1 MKKILAVVLLL
12 ALPSLASAQAFR
24 VGSGVQLV
32 PRLTAPTKIT
42 TNGAVWLNTTTNA
55 LQYTN
60 PAGATITL
68 GSGGGAAYSLV
79 QQGGTG
85 LTART
90 TLNFTGAGVSCV
102 DNAGLTRTDCTVAG
116 GSATTIAAGQVAYAT
131 ATNTVGGDANLTYN
145 STTQQL
151 SIASTLAVNTVVAQA
166 GMFLFY
172 KSNAP
177 DSATI
182 PAHIFDT
189 STTWATAGA
198 RLFTVRNNTVEKF
211 SVTYGG
217 TLRLASTTETPLVA
231 GAIAWDGTNFKYS
244 TTGASWTNFATGG
257 GTGNYTFSANTA
269 DLTASGAMII
279 GSTNTTGITL
289 GGTGSSGVTMNSGG
303 FAMTFSPGN
312 SGTINTTGVVLNL
325 FANNVSTGWN
335 INGSSGI
342 ITGFF
347 GGSSIFQFDG
357 GVGFYAA
364 IDLNRSIG
372 SSTKRWTQA
381 WARQYAGVE
390 QTVAAAA
397 TITVDPASGESIR
410 VALGATAIT
419 AINGAAGFPGETIR
433 VHFIQD
439 ATGTR
444 TYAGF
449 SVAANGFKL
458 AAVVPTTTG
467 YAAAKRDTYTF
478 VWDSVAAFW
487 IETGRTT
494 NF

>member
-1 MKKILAVVLLL
+1 MLKLRAALLVFLGTGLCGVADAQVTPISPPLRVKSQGVLVPLRYKLNILGGGNCVDNIGAAQTDCTFAVGGGGSASSLPVAQVGYGSVGGTSITSSSFLTYDATNHFVVTPNLAGAASTGGSLGLWSAESGYNSAFILGVSNVQLYTGGASKIFTWSNDGSY
-12 ALPSLASAQAFR
+12 ALPSS
-24 VGSGVQLV
+24 
-32 PRLTAPTKIT
+32 TA
-42 TNGAVWLNTTTNA
+42 
-55 LQYTN
+55 
-60 PAGATITL
+60 
-68 GSGGGAAYSLV
+68 AA
-79 QQGGTG
+79 
-85 LTART
+85 
-90 TLNFTGAGVSCV
+90 
-102 DNAGLTRTDCTVAG
+102 VAG
-116 GSATTIAAGQVAYAT
+116 GLRYNGTNLQYSDATTWV
-131 ATNTVGGDANLTYN
+131 N
-145 STTQQL
+145 
-151 SIASTLAVNTVVAQA
+151 IASV
-166 GMFLFY
+166 
-172 KSNAP
+172 
-177 DSATI
+177 
-182 PAHIFDT
+182 
-189 STTWATAGA
+189 
-198 RLFTVRNNTVEKF
+198 
-211 SVTYGG
+211 
-217 TLRLASTTETPLVA
+217 
-231 GAIAWDGTNFKYS
+231 
-244 TTGASWTNFATGG
+244 GG
-257 GTGNYTFSANTA
+257 GTGNYTFSANTV